1 MSDAGLAPPPAAKP
15 PGSAAK
21 ARKGAGPARLA
32 LAGFA
37 REQALL
43 SQGIR
48 HVAGIDEVGRGPLAG
63 PVVAAAVILDPA
75 QVPAGLAD
83 SKLLAREAREA
94 LFEAILATG
103 IVGVASVSASH
114 IDEINIRQAA
124 LLAMRRA
131 CAALAATPGFVLV
144 DGNDCPAFLCGAG
157 RPIQAEA
164 VIGGDA
170 LIASIAAASIVAK
183 VTRDR
188 MMHRLAR
195 HQPAYGFDRHVGY
208 ATPVHRAAL
217 ATHGPCPFHR
227 YSFAP
232 IKGRHSR

>member
-1 MSDAGLAPPPAAKP
+1 MSDAVLARPATARRSAGDRKVKAPPAQPVQ
-15 PGSAAK
+15 
-21 ARKGAGPARLA
+21 LA
-32 LAGFA
+32 DYS
-37 REQALL
+37 RERALL
-43 SQGIR
+43 AQGLR

-63 PVVAAAVILDPA
+63 PVVAAAVILDPDA
-75 QVPAGLAD
+75 IPAGLAD
-83 SKLLAREAREA
+83 SKLLARETREA

-131 CAALAATPGFVLV
+131 CAALSSTPGFVFV
-144 DGNDCPAFLCGAG
+144 DGNDCPAFLCGRG
-157 RPIQAEA
+157 SPIRAEA
-164 VIGGDA
+164 VVGGDA

-195 HQPAYGFDRHVGY
+195 HEPAYGFDSHVGY

-217 ATHGPCPFHR
+217 TNHGPCTFHR